1 MTGRNQL
8 QGSSAAVFFYQEH
21 IGAANPWL
29 NEESFYLIPS
39 PSPNRIE
46 SCCSPSTRISKDLM
60 SNLIREMKRV
70 KKGGTH
76 RGKEEKKEEEETDRN
91 KKKKT
96 KGKRRTFSFF
106 SARSSSG
113 LLEAQFSTQ
122 AQSTKFGMLEA
133 LKKKKLLPWAVS
145 KREKRPKLKSK
156 IFGTKPK
163 RRK

>member
-8 QGSSAAVFFYQEH
+8 QGSRAAVFFYQEH

-29 NEESFYLIPS
+29 NEESFYPIPS

-91 KKKKT
+91 KKKNE
-96 KGKRRTFSFF
+96 GKEKNFFFLFS
-106 SARSSSG
+106 
-113 LLEAQFSTQ
+113 QII
-122 AQSTKFGMLEA
+122 FGA
-133 LKKKKLLPWAVS
+133 AGGPIFNPSPKYKVRHDGSFKKKKNFFRGQLL
-145 KREKRPKLKSK
+145 KEKKRPKLKSK